1 MSKLSFSF
9 LQLDLYLK
17 IGEVRLE
24 VLKALEKLY
33 SNEDYAENLEL
44 FTSRFKV
51 SILVFFCFVCLFV
64 EITSCGLSF
73 RSLIIFY
80 LA

>member
-51 SILVFFCFVCLFV
+51 SILVFFCLFVCLLKLHHV
-64 EITSCGLSF
+64 DYHLEV
-73 RSLIIFY
+73 
-80 LA
+80 